1 MMDRPPRIYL
11 DNNATTQLDPVVADV
26 MQEIWLSGPLN
37 PSSQHAAGRAARARL
52 DQAAADIGQ
61 LLNADVQQ
69 PGGPQL
75 IFTSGGTEANN
86 LALHGLVDHDA
97 ALIVSQIEHPSV
109 LEVARAW
116 QSRGRPVTW
125 IPVDSDG
132 VADLAVL
139 EQQLQG
145 PHAKPPL
152 VCLMTANNET
162 GVLQPVAQAAELCQR
177 FDALLHVD
185 ATQSIGKC
193 PTDFAALGA
202 ASIVFAAHKFH
213 GPVGVG
219 GLLLAPGVNLTAQWF
234 GGAQQLGMR
243 PGTEAVPLAVGAAVA
258 LRIACQ
264 SLAATA
270 QQTAR
275 LRDLLETQLLGRLP
289 DVVIHGRGAE
299 RLPGTSCIG
308 FPGVDRQ
315 SMLISLDM
323 AGLDC
328 SSGSACASGSSEPS
342 YVLQA
347 MQVAAE
353 TIDGS
358 LRFGLS
364 KFSTEQEIFRA
375 IELISF
381 RYNRLRQTEDVEK

>member
-1 MMDRPPRIYL
+1 MIYL
-11 DNNATTQLDPVVADV
+11 DNNATTQMDPAVAET
-26 MQEIWLSGPLN
+26 MQQVWLSGPMN
-37 PSSQHAAGRAARARL
+37 PSSQHASGRAARARL
-52 DQAAADIGQ
+52 DQAAAEIGE
-61 LLNADVQQ
+61 LLGADVQQ

-86 LALHGLVDHDA
+86 LAIDGLADHDA
-97 ALIVSQIEHPSV
+97 ALIVSEIEHPSV
-109 LEVARAW
+109 LEVARRW
-116 QSRGRPVTW
+116 QAAGREVHW
-125 IPVDSDG
+125 IPVDRQG
-132 VADLAVL
+132 VADLRVL
-139 EQQLQG
+139 EQQLRE

-162 GVLQPVAQAAELCQR
+162 GVLQPVAAAAELCRR

-185 ATQSIGKC
+185 ATQSVGKC
-193 PTDFAALGA
+193 PTDFAALNA
-202 ASIVFAAHKFH
+202 ASMVFAAHKFH
-213 GPVGVG
+213 GPVGIG
-219 GLLLAPGVNLTAQWF
+219 GLLLAPGVQLTAQWQ

-264 SLAATA
+264 SMATTTPA
-270 QQTAR
+270 IAG
-275 LRDLLETQLLGRLP
+275 LRDLLETQLTERL
-289 DVVIHGRGAE
+289 DGLVIHGRDAP

-308 FPGVDRQ
+308 FPDVDRQ

-323 AGLDC
+323 AGLAC

-347 MQVAAE
+347 MQVPAA

-364 KFSTEQEIFRA
+364 KFSTEPEIFRA
-375 IELISF
+375 IELISLA
-381 RYNRLRQTEDVEK
+381 YNRLRPHEDVEK